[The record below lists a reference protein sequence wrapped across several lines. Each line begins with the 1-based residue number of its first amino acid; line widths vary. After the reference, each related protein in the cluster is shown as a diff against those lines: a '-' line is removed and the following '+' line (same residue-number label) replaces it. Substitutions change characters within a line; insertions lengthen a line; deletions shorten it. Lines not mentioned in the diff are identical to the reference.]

1 MGRHLNRAKQHFGT
15 DTRGMLEGGHY
26 ALLHTRSLE
35 FDDLRPYV
43 PGDEIR
49 DIDWRASARA
59 GDVLVKRF
67 VTEKH
72 HKILLVCDAGR
83 NMSAVTPG
91 GELKRDVATT
101 VMGAIGLIGMRR
113 TDEIGMVY
121 GDSRGSAN
129 VRSRRGEN
137 HIEGM
142 LEQYFT
148 HSRGDVGTSDIVT
161 QLDYVAH
168 SHRRRLLLVVVS
180 DEPDVTSRLDEVI
193 KRLTGRHELLW
204 VAVTDM
210 PAIGAGRGSHDAYDV
225 ATGRFVP
232 GGATL
237 GTQVLAAYRKAE
249 QRRSAE
255 LDEFFLTRAV
265 PFVRIAGN
273 DEIRSRIVQLT
284 EAYRNTA
291 R

>member
-1 MGRHLNRAKQHFGT
+1 MGRHLNRAIQHFGT

-83 NMSAVTPG
+83 NMSALTPS
-91 GELKRDVATT
+91 GEFKRDVATT
-101 VMGAIGLIGMRR
+101 VMGAIGLIGTRR

-121 GDSRGSAN
+121 GDARGSAN
-129 VRSRRGEN
+129 VHSRRGEN

-142 LEQYFT
+142 LEQFYT
-148 HSRGDVGTSDIVT
+148 HSRGDVGSSDIVT
-161 QLDYVAH
+161 QLEYVAH

-180 DEPDVTSRLDEVI
+180 DEPDTTSRLDEVI
-193 KRLTGRHELLW
+193 QRVTGRHELLW
-204 VAVTDM
+204 VAVADM
-210 PAIGAGRGSHDAYDV
+210 PAVGAEHGEQDAYDV
-225 ATGRFVP
+225 ATGRFVAD
-232 GGATL
+232 GATM
-237 GTQVLAAYRKAE
+237 GSQVFAAYRKAE
-249 QRRSAE
+249 HRRAAE

-265 PFVRIAGN
+265 PFVRIVGSG
-273 DEIRSRIVQLT
+273 EIRSKIVQLT
-284 EAYRNTA
+284 ESYRNAA

>member
-83 NMSAVTPG
+83 NMSALTPS
-91 GELKRDVATT
+91 GEIKRDVATT
-101 VMGAIGLIGMRR
+101 VMGAIGLISMRR

-142 LEQYFT
+142 LEQYYT
-148 HSRGDVGTSDIVT
+148 HSRGGVGTSDIVT
-161 QLDYVAH
+161 QLEHVAH

-180 DEPDVTSRLDEVI
+180 DEPDVMSRLDEVI
-193 KRLTGRHELLW
+193 QRLTGRHELLF

-210 PAIGAGRGSHDAYDV
+210 PAIGGHDAYDV

-232 GGATL
+232 DGATL

-249 QRRSAE
+249 QRRAAE

-265 PFVRIAGN
+265 PFVRIGSS
-273 DEIRSRIVQLT
+273 DEIRSKIVKLT

>member
-15 DTRGMLEGGHY
+15 HTRGMLEGGHY

-49 DIDWRASARA
+49 DIDWHASARA

-83 NMSAVTPG
+83 NMSALTPS
-91 GELKRDVATT
+91 GEIKRDVATT
-101 VMGAIGLIGMRR
+101 VMGAIGLISMRR

-142 LEQYFT
+142 LEQFFT
-148 HSRGDVGTSDIVT
+148 HSRGGVGTSDIVT
-161 QLDYVAH
+161 QLEHVAH

-210 PAIGAGRGSHDAYDV
+210 PAIGAKHGHDAYDV

-232 GGATL
+232 DGATM

-249 QRRSAE
+249 HRRAAE

-265 PFVRIAGN
+265 PFVRIAN
-273 DEIRSRIVQLT
+273 SDEIRSKIVQLT

>member
-1 MGRHLNRAKQHFGT
+1 MGRHLNRAIQHFGT

-43 PGDEIR
+43 AGDEIR
-49 DIDWRASARA
+49 DIDWRASARS

-72 HKILLVCDAGR
+72 HKIVLVCDAGR
-83 NMSAVTPG
+83 NMSALTPS
-91 GELKRDVATT
+91 GEIKRDVATT
-101 VMGAIGLIGMRR
+101 VMGTIGLIGMRR

-142 LEQYFT
+142 LEQFYT
-148 HSRGDVGTSDIVT
+148 HSRGDVGSSDIVT
-161 QLDYVAH
+161 QLGYVAH

-180 DEPDVTSRLDEVI
+180 DEPDITSGLDEVL

-204 VAVTDM
+204 VAVADM
-210 PAIGAGRGSHDAYDV
+210 PALGAERGEREAYDV

-232 GGATL
+232 NGATL
-237 GTQVLAAYRKAE
+237 GRQVFAAYRKAE
-249 QRRSAE
+249 QRRAAE
-255 LDEFFLTRAV
+255 LDQFFLTRAV
-265 PFVRIAGN
+265 PFVRIAGSG
-273 DEIRSRIVQLT
+273 EIRSKIVQLT
-284 EAYRNTA
+284 EAYRNA
-291 R
+291 SR

>member
-83 NMSAVTPG
+83 NMSALTPS
-91 GELKRDVATT
+91 GEIKRDVATT
-101 VMGAIGLIGMRR
+101 VMGAIGLISMRR

-142 LEQYFT
+142 LEQFFT
-148 HSRGDVGTSDIVT
+148 HSRGDVGTSDVVT
-161 QLDYVAH
+161 QLEHVAH

-180 DEPDVTSRLDEVI
+180 DEPEVTSRLDEVI
-193 KRLTGRHELLW
+193 RRLTGRHELLW
-204 VAVTDM
+204 AAVTDM
-210 PAIGAGRGSHDAYDV
+210 PAIGGHDGYDV

-232 GGATL
+232 EGATL

-249 QRRSAE
+249 QRRAAE

-265 PFVRIAGN
+265 PFVRIANSG
-273 DEIRSRIVQLT
+273 EIRSKITQLT
-284 EAYRNTA
+284 EAYRNAA